1 MEDWNSQQHLSYL
14 KTENLSGASIAGN
27 QMIHQFGKT
36 IEFQIIFRIAERAEA
51 VRGIGASHA
60 AVPRGIHI
68 RMIVAAEPG
77 QRGIRSGFLQNMKQS
92 LGSGFQRKTG
102 TASDDLAEKSVQS
115 EMTENHPAEFRRLVA
130 DKPQLPAVFGQHP
143 DSVRDSGIQSRFHD
157 RMWKRK

>member
-1 MEDWNSQQHLSYL
+1 
-14 KTENLSGASIAGN
+14 
-27 QMIHQFGKT
+27 
-36 IEFQIIFRIAERAEA
+36 
-51 VRGIGASHA
+51 
-60 AVPRGIHI
+60 
-68 RMIVAAEPG
+68 
-77 QRGIRSGFLQNMKQS
+77 MKQS

-157 RMWKRK
+157 RMFGIMPAHHANRLLQIRIRPRKRAINQFAHAVSHIGNNGLQRQRWQIEITSRGVHRIRNILARINQGSVEIEDHTPVLHALLLRNGTSVI